1 MYAVESMHWSD
12 FYQSDAYD
20 EGKPNIISSIGEVT
34 QNNIRWGLKHLVG
47 ASVNNM
53 FTFDA
58 SDYEPTTEIYGDI
71 ERIGECGDVLKL
83 IFNKKVASMYI
94 GKTEYMDT
102 EGSSVVATSTNV
114 LSKPNYSIDDYGTTV
129 PEAVL
134 FVKGIVYFIDLYNG
148 AIVRSTNNGSYPISG
163 KVEASDDSP
172 DYKMNSYFRD
182 ICNKVLDAQM
192 LIQGGT
198 TEGGELRMMMGW
210 DNGRRLLY
218 VSILH
223 ENIETRTSVFSED
236 RGRWVG
242 FLDFY
247 QDSSGYF
254 PTAYEWMSG
263 KFLSFLTNND
273 SVWDHSSSSAT
284 PLSIYGEAKIA
295 TISVWSVVHPNRIK
309 IFDSIALHTNVSGW
323 YGGVYIPASLSYP
336 SGMESRL
343 FAANFKKR
351 ENALYTEFMFNGLSA
366 GSTFSM
372 RGLFNGESLRGYVI
386 ENRLSIATEAQL
398 FKVDVNYRISNV

>member
-1 MYAVESMHWSD
+1 
-12 FYQSDAYD
+12 
-20 EGKPNIISSIGEVT
+20 
-34 QNNIRWGLKHLVG
+34 
-47 ASVNNM
+47 M

-58 SDYEPTTEIYGDI
+58 LDYKPTTEIYGDLV
-71 ERIGECGDVLKL
+71 RIGECGDVLRL
-83 IFNKKVASMYI
+83 LFNKKVASMYI
-94 GKTEYMDT
+94 GKAEYIDT

-114 LSKPNYSIDDYGTTV
+114 LSKPNYSIEDYGTTV

-134 FVKGIVYFIDLYNG
+134 FVKGITYFIDLYNG
-148 AIVRSTNNGSYPISG
+148 AIVRTTNNGSYPISG

-198 TEGGELRMMMGW
+198 TDGSELRMLMGW

-218 VSILH
+218 VSVLH

-254 PTAYEWMSG
+254 PTAYEWISG
-263 KFLSFLTNND
+263 KFLSFLTYD
-273 SVWDHSSSSAT
+273 DAVWDHSSSSAT
-284 PLSIYGEAKIA
+284 PLSIYGEDKIA
-295 TISVWSVVHPNRIK
+295 TISVWSVAHPNQVK
-309 IFDSIALHTNVSGW
+309 VFDSVAIHADAAGW
-323 YGGVYIPASLSYP
+323 YGEVFVPPSLSYP
-336 SGMESRL
+336 DGMESRL
-343 FAANFKKR
+343 FVSNFVRR
-351 ENALYTEFMFNGLSA
+351 ENVLYTAYMFNGLTA
-366 GSTFSM
+366 GSVFSM
-372 RGLFNGESLRGYVI
+372 RGLYNGESLRGYAI
-386 ENRLSIATEAQL
+386 NNRLHIASEARL
-398 FKVDVNYRISNV
+398 FKVDVSYRVSSV